1 MAIRTLPGS
10 QQLRMQYRQSKKFI
24 KIIKWFAGLLV
35 LLLIS
40 FFVLLYYETAVTGK
54 TDSYVYAL
62 PFASGTSHQVV
73 QGYGGLFSHQQI
85 AALDFEMP
93 VGTAVYAAR
102 GGTIYSYRDNSDEGG
117 FTAAYKNK
125 ANYIIIRHDDG
136 SFGCYWHLQKNGVL
150 VRKGRVDKGQQIGFS
165 GATGQVVRPH
175 LHFSVKTKLTYD
187 KDSFVQTKFN
197 TTKGIC
203 ILKNRSSYERP
214 AD

>member
-1 MAIRTLPGS
+1 MKKVTVSICLDMAMAKGIKRGIRWLIAI
-10 QQLRMQYRQSKKFI
+10 MI
-24 KIIKWFAGLLV
+24 
-35 LLLIS
+35 LLLITTL
-40 FFVLLYYETAVTGK
+40 FLFYYQTSVTDNVD
-54 TDSYVYAL
+54 TYVYEL
-62 PFASGTSHQVV
+62 PYPRGTSHQVV
-73 QGYGGLFSHQQI
+73 QGYGGLFSHRYI

-93 VGTAVYAAR
+93 EGTPVYAAR
-102 GGTIYSYRDNSDEGG
+102 AGVVYSYRDNSNESGLTSG
-117 FTAAYKNK
+117 YKNK

-175 LHFSVKTKLTYD
+175 LHFSVKKKLTYD

-203 ILKNRSSYERP
+203 ILKNRGNYERP
-214 AD
+214 AE